1 MPTKEKNDAE
11 ANRRK
16 ETGVK
21 RFTRHEAECQVAAT
35 NDQDKLKELAGHPN
49 AHVVKNAKHK
59 LEKLGHA
66 TT

>member
-1 MPTKEKNDAE
+1 MATKDKNDAE
-11 ANRRK
+11 TNRRK

-35 NDQDKLKELAGHPN
+35 SDVAKLTELAGHPN

-59 LEKLGHA
+59 LEKLAA
-66 TT
+66 T

>member
-1 MPTKEKNDAE
+1 MPTKESNDAA

-21 RFTRHEAECQVAAT
+21 RFTRHEAECQVAGT
-35 NDQDKLKELAGHPN
+35 SDRDELTALTGHPN

-59 LEKLGHA
+59 LAKLGSA
-66 TT
+66 A